1 MGIRM
6 ANVVFAVALAA
17 TIAALGLAG
26 LRGAR
31 AVTRVSGPLVP
42 SAEAVR
48 YRHPIAATRGM
59 QGAELDATIAQL
71 EARTRGAVVSPMELA
86 DLADLYMK
94 RFDFAKA
101 ESAARRSLALLR
113 YPSSA
118 PLTLAKLASA
128 RHDFRGAIALARE
141 HLMHTKSAGALGVL
155 AAAHLALGELDR
167 AAEAA
172 TWAIGVRPDSGAYL
186 MRALVEQAQRRDAD
200 AAADFTRAAQR
211 EEGGDPDEAARL
223 RALWGRFLLSRGECT
238 AAELVLA
245 EAQRI
250 APTHALATAQRGHLA
265 MKRGRAKQAA
275 RLFEDAFITSHQTR
289 YLIDRAAALD
299 AAGEQASAAS
309 TRAQAERMVRAELRD
324 TGVGHRLELV
334 ELLADRGDRTALAEA
349 LPLAFAELT
358 LRPSD
363 DTRAQL
369 IRVLGGS
376 PPFVTNCAR

>member
-1 MGIRM
+1 M
-6 ANVVFAVALAA
+6 ANVAFAVALGG

-31 AVTRVSGPLVP
+31 AVTPARGPLAP

-48 YRHPIAATRGM
+48 YRHPIEATSRG
-59 QGAELDATIAQL
+59 QTAELDDTIAQL

-86 DLADLYMK
+86 DLADLYLK

-101 ESAARRSLALLR
+101 EAAANRSLAMLR

-141 HLMHTKSAGALGVL
+141 HLTHTKSAGALGVL
-155 AAAHLALGELDR
+155 AASHLALGQLDR
-167 AAEAA
+167 AYEAA
-172 TWAIGVRPDSGAYL
+172 NWAIGVRPDSGAYL
-186 MRALVEQAQRRDAD
+186 MRALVTQAQRHDTE
-200 AAADFTRAAQR
+200 AAADFAHAANR

-238 AAELVLA
+238 GAELVLA
-245 EAQRI
+245 EAERI
-250 APTHALATAQRGHLA
+250 APSNALATAQRGHLA
-265 MKRGRAKQAA
+265 LKRGRAKEAA
-275 RLFEDAFITSHQTR
+275 RLFEDAFVASHQVR
-289 YLIDRAAALD
+289 YLIDRAKAQD
-299 AAGEQASAAS
+299 AAGDHASAAS
-309 TRAQAERMVRAELRD
+309 TRAQAERLVRAELRD

-349 LPLAFAELT
+349 LPLAFAELA

-376 PPFVTNCAR
+376 PPFVTDCAR